1 MLWIPLCSFH
11 GDHKLFIN
19 GTGDGLGTWEQ
30 RYSRFLSSCK
40 YSHNGGNSLQ
50 FTLNVI
56 LSHFFSL
63 VFYLLCNSFALFAD
77 FLSIIH
83 NQIFSWKNCPSF
95 VVFVVGFFFVT
106 IARMSMW
113 LYGSQA
119 PFKQTANY
127 SRAATKVNY
136 KYVNWERIKYSL
148 NIRHLLW
155 KLSVIRYIKD
165 FPSICSCGISL

>member
-56 LSHFFSL
+56 LSHFFL
-63 VFYLLCNSFALFAD
+63 PCILFIMKFLCSFCWLSFNYPQSNI
-77 FLSIIH
+77 FLKELPK
-83 NQIFSWKNCPSF
+83 FRYFCCC
-95 VVFVVGFFFVT
+95 FFFVT

>member
-1 MLWIPLCSFH
+1 MR
-11 GDHKLFIN
+11 
-19 GTGDGLGTWEQ
+19 T
-30 RYSRFLSSCK
+30 
-40 YSHNGGNSLQ
+40 
-50 FTLNVI
+50 
-56 LSHFFSL
+56 
-63 VFYLLCNSFALFAD
+63 ALFQISQ
-77 FLSIIH
+77 LL
-83 NQIFSWKNCPSF
+83 QIFSQQGKFPSVHTQCHLVPF
-95 VVFVVGFFFVT
+95 FSPLYFIHYVIPLLFLLTFFQLSTIKYFPERTAQVSLFLLLFFFFVT

-119 PFKQTANY
+119 AFKQTANY

-155 KLSVIRYIKD
+155 KLSVIRHIKD

>member
-1 MLWIPLCSFH
+1 MVTTSCLSMVQVTDLAHENSVIPDFSALENILTMGEIPFSSHSVSSCHIFSPLYFIYYVIPL
-11 GDHKLFIN
+11 LFLL
-19 GTGDGLGTWEQ
+19 TFFQ
-30 RYSRFLSSCK
+30 LSTIK
-40 YSHNGGNSLQ
+40 YFPERTAQ
-50 FTLNVI
+50 V
-56 LSHFFSL
+56 
-63 VFYLLCNSFALFAD
+63 LLL
-77 FLSIIH
+77 L
-83 NQIFSWKNCPSF
+83 
-95 VVFVVGFFFVT
+95 FFVT